1 MTEPPPRVTISGSVS
16 QWEIYDAYIEDF
28 ERNVRLQYF
37 SSPPLTCH
45 VHHLLN
51 NRSSILF
58 CLYET
63 VKMYEHLFI
72 SCVNKPMKDIYMFVC
87 AAREEQRE
95 EGGREE
101 GRGEEE
107 ARRELRVPGVPEL
120 VLIKYL

>member
-1 MTEPPPRVTISGSVS
+1 
-16 QWEIYDAYIEDF
+16 
-28 ERNVRLQYF
+28 
-37 SSPPLTCH
+37 
-45 VHHLLN
+45 
-51 NRSSILF
+51 
-58 CLYET
+58 
-63 VKMYEHLFI
+63 
-72 SCVNKPMKDIYMFVC
+72 MFVC